1 MTRVSPSFL
10 FRNLLSELP
19 RGTPLGT
26 AWLQEHGLNAKQ
38 VARLAADGWL
48 QRLGR
53 GLYLLPGDALNR
65 DASLAYVSRNL
76 PGLHVAGKTA
86 LAWRG
91 VRHNLAFTE
100 HLTLWGDVPGALP
113 DWFSSA
119 FPSSYQATHLFDAEL
134 PPSAGLAPLPSGH
147 AEVLVSTPERALLEL
162 LSDVGKGQGLEEA
175 RHLLESA
182 RALRMPVL
190 EELLA
195 HLQRVKV
202 IRLAHTLAEELGLP
216 WASMARSHSERVGG
230 GTRWVFTSK
239 AGERL
244 NLKRPA

>member
-1 MTRVSPSFL
+1 MKRVSPSFL
-10 FRNLLSELP
+10 FRNLLSEVP
-19 RGTPLGT
+19 RGTPLSS
-26 AWLQEHGLNAKQ
+26 AWLQERGLNAKQ

-53 GLYLLPGDALNR
+53 GLYLLPGDVLNR
-65 DASLAYVSRNL
+65 EASLAYLSRNV

-91 VRHNLAFTE
+91 VRHNLTFKE
-100 HLTLWGDVPGALP
+100 RLILWGDVPGALP
-113 DWFSSA
+113 EWFSSA
-119 FPSSYQATHLFDAEL
+119 FPSSYQATHLFDAHL
-134 PPSAGLAPLPSGH
+134 PSAVGLAPLPAGH

-175 RHLLESA
+175 RHLLEGA

-190 EELLA
+190 EELLT
-195 HLQRVKV
+195 HVQRIKV
-202 IRLAHTLAEELGLP
+202 IRLASTLAEELGLP
-216 WASMARSHSERVGG
+216 WAALARSHSQRVGG
-230 GTRWVFTSK
+230 GTRWVLTSK

-244 NLKRPA
+244 NLKRPT